1 MENESLL
8 EKYRTA
14 LNLIEKDCVKVMY
27 DENSGQYLFV
37 AVGRDEVWELL
48 SDLYDP
54 KDPNAE
60 LIDVSIVEK
69 INQPGEILLDDLK
82 LLREYKRLFWLISMG
97 VVDFCF
103 AEDGEVEGLETD
115 YSLYTDFDGKRIF
128 LLFVNDSMAETPIG
142 KRQYQ
147 KRGLKTVYVE
157 GGLGAVVENE
167 CAFREIPVPGLD
179 IKQI

>member
-14 LNLIEKDCVKVMY
+14 LGLIEKDCLKVMY
-27 DENSGQYLFV
+27 DEDNSQFLFV
-37 AVGRDEVWELL
+37 SVGRDGAWDIL

-54 KDPNAE
+54 KEPNAE
-60 LIDVSIVEK
+60 QVDPSIVER

-103 AEDGEVEGLETD
+103 AEDGEEEGLETD

-128 LLFVNDSMAETPIG
+128 LLFTNDSMAETPIG